1 VDDFE
6 ISKIKILLTM
16 TVPSKKKN
24 VKPEKILGDIEK
36 HLKSIAERK
45 KEIENNFK
53 SKLRE
58 LENQVKENEKWF
70 KKEWEKLEK
79 LENQLILWW
88 DFWKREVKINSL
100 REKTE
105 IGTLPS
111 EREVIMEEIQSLNA
125 YNKTIEKGF
134 KDGKI
139 DVEIME
145 ELRKELEK
153 WMKEKNNPEEL

>member
-1 VDDFE
+1 MVV
-6 ISKIKILLTM
+6 L
-16 TVPSKKKN
+16 SKKKN
-24 VKPEKILGDIEK
+24 VKPEKILEDIEK
-36 HLKSIAERK
+36 HLKNIAEKK
-45 KEIENNFK
+45 KEIEKNFTNK
-53 SKLRE
+53 FKE
-58 LENQVKENEKWF
+58 LENQAKENEKWF
-70 KKEWEKLEK
+70 KKEREKLEK

-111 EREVIMEEIQSLNA
+111 EREAIMEEIQNLNT

-134 KDGKI
+134 KEGKI
-139 DVEIME
+139 DVEVIM

-153 WMKEKNNPEEL
+153 WMKEKNSPDEKS

>member
-1 VDDFE
+1 MAGL
-6 ISKIKILLTM
+6 SKN
-16 TVPSKKKN
+16 KN

-45 KEIENNFK
+45 KEIERNFT
-53 SKLRE
+53 SKLKE

-88 DFWKREVKINSL
+88 DFWKREVKINNL

-105 IGTLPS
+105 IGILPS
-111 EREVIMEEIQSLNA
+111 EREKVMEEIQTLNT
-125 YNKTIEKGF
+125 YNKVIEKGF

-139 DVEIME
+139 DVEIMK

-153 WMKEKNNPEEL
+153 WMKEKNNSEEV

>member
-1 VDDFE
+1 MVV
-6 ISKIKILLTM
+6 L
-16 TVPSKKKN
+16 SKKKN
-24 VKPEKILGDIEK
+24 VKPEKILEDIEK
-36 HLKSIAERK
+36 HLKNIAEKK
-45 KEIENNFK
+45 KEIEKNFTNK
-53 SKLRE
+53 FKE
-58 LENQVKENEKWF
+58 LENQAKENEKWF
-70 KKEWEKLEK
+70 KKEREKLEK

-111 EREVIMEEIQSLNA
+111 EREAIMEEIQNLNT

-134 KDGKI
+134 KEGKI
-139 DVEIME
+139 DVEVIM

-153 WMKEKNNPEEL
+153 WMKEKNNQEEKS